1 MSVNA
6 VVVLVL
12 AKHGILDQA
21 QARLAGSARPSHSL
35 SQPSIVRHLEA
46 PKHVCFCLTKVKGV
60 GL

>member
-6 VVVLVL
+6 GVVLAL

-21 QARLAGSARPSHSL
+21 QARLAVSARPSHSL
-35 SQPSIVRHLEA
+35 SQPSRIQDLEA
-46 PKHVCFCLTKVKGV
+46 LKHVCFCLTKVKGV